1 MTTRAADA
9 AAADVLAVPAGV
21 VLATDGPPICAAEI
35 AQRSGAALQAGV
47 RPTRMQLE
55 FARIARFIKFFT
67 GKDLSTMLRDGADLG
82 YRGGGGP
89 RFVPNH
95 ASARA
100 HAAGVDAHVAAYVG
114 AGVLSGPHVSRPFAR
129 SEVVVSPLGA
139 VPKPPDGVRVILD
152 LTASGVNAGIA
163 QQPFSF
169 QSFDEFTAGI
179 DSGTWMSKLDIDS
192 AYLRVAVRP
201 EDFHLLGVWWRGHY
215 FYFTR
220 LPFGARSA
228 PFLFCLL
235 ADAVRDAFV
244 AKWRGVFQFTLNSYS
259 DDSFAKSQSEE
270 DLKAVAALWARTL
283 DACGLDPSTKPD
295 KAVGPCKA
303 LVIRGVHIDS
313 ATGVLSL
320 PADKLARWR
329 PTLATWLQGKISR
342 KDLSRLVGKLGW
354 LAFIQPLCRPF
365 VRPFTDL
372 LYADHRA
379 FDSDDVLL
387 SPVESLLPAE
397 TAFFRELLETPAFWR
412 RMYADGAGDV
422 VVVQADASWRS
433 GCGGAA
439 SSDRH
444 TQVFDCTAAV
454 AAGNIKDINEL
465 GCCCSL
471 LAALHWAARVPAGS
485 RLCVMSDN
493 GATVGW
499 LRRLSVPGR
508 PHLNGLVQRLALAAS
523 AAALSVACEHVPGSR
538 NRVADALSRHKP
550 IDERFWE
557 DLAVVPASFPL
568 LGLGCA

>member
-1 MTTRAADA
+1 
-9 AAADVLAVPAGV
+9 
-21 VLATDGPPICAAEI
+21 
-35 AQRSGAALQAGV
+35 
-47 RPTRMQLE
+47 
-55 FARIARFIKFFT
+55 
-67 GKDLSTMLRDGADLG
+67 
-82 YRGGGGP
+82 
-89 RFVPNH
+89 
-95 ASARA
+95 
-100 HAAGVDAHVAAYVG
+100 
-114 AGVLSGPHVSRPFAR
+114 
-129 SEVVVSPLGA
+129 
-139 VPKPPDGVRVILD
+139 
-152 LTASGVNAGIA
+152 
-163 QQPFSF
+163 
-169 QSFDEFTAGI
+169 
-179 DSGTWMSKLDIDS
+179 
-192 AYLRVAVRP
+192 
-201 EDFHLLGVWWRGHY
+201 
-215 FYFTR
+215 
-220 LPFGARSA
+220 
-228 PFLFCLL
+228 
-235 ADAVRDAFV
+235 VRDAFV
-244 AKWRGVFQFTLNSYS
+244 AKWQGVFQFTLNSYS

-397 TAFFRELLETPAFWR
+397 TAFFRELLETSVFWR

-454 AAGNIKDINEL
+454 AAGDIKDINEL
-465 GCCCSL
+465 ECCCSL

-568 LGLGCA
+568 LGLGRV